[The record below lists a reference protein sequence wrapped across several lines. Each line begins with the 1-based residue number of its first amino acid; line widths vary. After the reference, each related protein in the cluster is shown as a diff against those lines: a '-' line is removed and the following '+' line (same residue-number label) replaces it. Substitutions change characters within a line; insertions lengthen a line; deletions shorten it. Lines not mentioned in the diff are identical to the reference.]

1 LSEFERY
8 LKAQKRCN
16 VRQIMCYTQRYAAV
30 LESGDATTLANETKP
45 AVRRHAM
52 EALTIFS
59 KYCGKYSI
67 WKDICA
73 KYQLKW
79 SNSREDNLRYFTNY
93 LHGNDNFDYMLA
105 WLKTALTKLP
115 AQIGNILL
123 YNTLTGLRFSEGV
136 LSIHLV
142 QTDLD
147 HYANKE
153 IGMLENFKYPEFI
166 SKRTKKAY
174 LTAYDE
180 TILEIARNARV
191 VRSWNVVR
199 SQLKRFGIFSVH
211 AKYCRAIYATYL
223 RRECGIEHEI
233 IDLYQGRAP
242 ASVFQAHYLKTNVK
256 DDRERI
262 LKAVHQLRKELEEK
276 KNYC

>member
-1 LSEFERY
+1 VGISFHFQEISNPRVLSDMGLAISALSDGFESY

-16 VRQIMCYTQRYAAV
+16 VRQILCYAQRYAPV
-30 LESGDATTLANETKP
+30 LETGDATTITNETKP

-52 EALTIFS
+52 EALTVLS
-59 KYCGKYSI
+59 KYYGKYSI

-79 SNSREDNLRYFTNY
+79 SNNSNEDNLRYFTNY
-93 LHGNDNFDYMLA
+93 LHGHGNLDVMIS
-105 WLKTALTKLP
+105 WLKQALQKLP
-115 AQIGNILL
+115 TDIGNVLL

-153 IGMLENFKYPEFI
+153 LGMLENFRYPEFI

-174 LTAYDE
+174 LTAYDD

-191 VRSWNVVR
+191 VRSWNVIR
-199 SQLKRFGIFSVH
+199 SQLKRCGILSVH
-211 AKYCRAIYATYL
+211 AKYVGQFL
-223 RRECGIEHEI
+223 
-233 IDLYQGRAP
+233 P
-242 ASVFQAHYLKTNVK
+242 
-256 DDRERI
+256 RI
-262 LKAVHQLRKELEEK
+262 
-276 KNYC
+276 